1 MLLDEYKNKWD
12 KVFLVTPVF
21 VLVMFG
27 YVLSNIAGNVFFVER
42 IGADYLPYT
51 YIAGAFGIA
60 LLALLIS
67 NLIARKNIVFILQI
81 SALMGVVFFL
91 GGLFLIQNGISWG
104 YPLFLI
110 FSQVFYILVATTV
123 VWNLGLKICSPF
135 EAKRIF
141 TFFSAGASLGGILG
155 GVVSSFLGE
164 YFDVDNVV
172 FIIVGSLLLMAF
184 ILIFVKRR
192 YSEALE
198 RDYSQNIESW
208 KNGFH
213 SYCQAPIAKLLLI
226 SLTIFYIVC
235 WIGDYEFQKIL
246 GESLSEAEFSRIS
259 GLVSIFQN
267 IGLMLI
273 LIFIQQRV
281 FKYVGVLN
289 TLFSTPFI
297 LITSFVVLLF
307 FPFPFVAGSLLLVL
321 NIINYSFFSNSVR
334 LVFTVIP
341 SGIRSSA
348 MTFVGGN
355 ADSIAMLVAGIS
367 LALLNQFLTNT
378 FVIVLA
384 IVLLLTLVG
393 VIFYMRNEYV
403 KQIIKNLE
411 SDDKEDLHSAIENF
425 AERAYHSVGVKE
437 LMKLIQWKTLNPET
451 VRKIIFSLGKI
462 DNVHVIPGLLEMFER
477 YDNSVKYA
485 VVEAIH
491 SFSQLNE
498 RLKDLSFTR
507 LNIIEVYEKFF
518 LEEENSELKV
528 FILQNLKDFDPDQII
543 IFLKNAI
550 ASKNPVVSYQ
560 ALKAMKYFNDRGIVK
575 YVKPFL
581 DHKDLMMSASSLI
594 ALWQFP
600 EMRPVLMQKFIKIMS
615 EDKNKDAIRATL
627 MVIGK
632 LKFNWDVE
640 YVKSHLFGN
649 DKEISML
656 AALTL
661 LDIEDESGLPLIAS
675 ILAQNNVSGVFVAK
689 YLKEISSSM
698 RKMVFDKIRK
708 LDYVSVKICV
718 ENLKATYLNFNDEIE
733 FLEKGK
739 PVFTS
744 LFKAF

>member
-12 KVFLVTPVF
+12 KIFLVTPVF
-21 VLVMFG
+21 ALVMFG
-27 YVLSNIAGNVFFVER
+27 YVLSDIAGNVFFVER

-60 LLALLIS
+60 FLALLVS
-67 NLIARKNIVFILQI
+67 NLIARKNIVSILQI
-81 SALMGVVFFL
+81 ASLIGIIFFF
-91 GGLFLIQNGISWG
+91 GSLFLIKNEISWG

-110 FSQVFYILVATTV
+110 FSQVFYILIAGTV

-135 EAKRIF
+135 EAKRVF

-155 GVVSSFLGE
+155 GVMSSFLGE
-164 YFDVDNVV
+164 YFSVENVIS
-172 FIIVGSLLLMAF
+172 IIIGSLLLMTF

-192 YSEALE
+192 YSEMLAKNY
-198 RDYSQNIESW
+198 DSNIENW
-208 KNGFH
+208 KNGFR

-226 SLTIFYIVC
+226 SLTIFYVVS

-246 GESLSEAEFSRIS
+246 GESLSEAEFSKIS
-259 GLVSIFQN
+259 GLVSIFEN
-267 IGLMLI
+267 IGLV
-273 LIFIQQRV
+273 LIFIFVQQRI
-281 FKYVGVLN
+281 FKSVGVLN

-297 LITSFVVLLF
+297 LIIPFIVLLF
-307 FPFPFVAGSLLLVL
+307 LPFPFVAGALLLVS

-334 LVFTVIP
+334 LIFTVIP
-341 SGIRSSA
+341 NGIRSSA

-367 LALLNQFLTNT
+367 LALLNRFLTNT

-384 IVLLLTLVG
+384 IVLLLTLVV
-393 VIFYMRNEYV
+393 VIFYMRSEYV
-403 KQIIKNLE
+403 KQIIINLD
-411 SDDKEDLHSAIENF
+411 SSDKEDLHNAIENF
-425 AERAYHSVGVKE
+425 AERGYKSVGVKE
-437 LMKLIQWKTLNPET
+437 LMKLIQWKTLDCET
-451 VRKIIFSLGKI
+451 VRKIVFSLGKI
-462 DNVHVIPGLLEMFER
+462 DNVHVIPGLLELFER
-477 YDNSVKYA
+477 YDSSVKYA

-491 SFSQLNE
+491 SFSKLNE

-507 LNIIEVYEKFF
+507 LNIIEFYEKFF

-543 IFLKNAI
+543 IFLQNAI
-550 ASKNPVVSYQ
+550 ASKNSAISYQ

-581 DHKDLMMSASSLI
+581 DNQDLMMSASSLI
-594 ALWQFP
+594 ALWQFS
-600 EMRPVLMQKFIKIMS
+600 EMRPVLVQKFIKIMD
-615 EDKNKDAIRATL
+615 ENKNDAIKATL
-627 MVIGK
+627 MIIGK
-632 LKFNWDVE
+632 LKFKWEVQ
-640 YVKSHLFGN
+640 YVKSHLIDN
-649 DKEISML
+649 DEELSML

-661 LDIEDESGLPLIAS
+661 LDLEDEQGLSLIIPLLTQKKPFS
-675 ILAQNNVSGVFVAK
+675 VFVAK

-698 RKMVFDKIRK
+698 KKKVLEKIRK

-733 FLEKGK
+733 FLEKEK

-744 LFKAF
+744 LFKTF